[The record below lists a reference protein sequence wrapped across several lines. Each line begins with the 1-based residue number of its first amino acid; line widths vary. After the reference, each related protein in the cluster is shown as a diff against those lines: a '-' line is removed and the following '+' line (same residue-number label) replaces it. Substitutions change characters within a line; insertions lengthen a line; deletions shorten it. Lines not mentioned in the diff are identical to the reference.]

1 MVKADKKIKVGI
13 LGVRGYTGAET
24 LKILL
29 KHQKI
34 ESIKL
39 FSTEEEGKVQDI
51 IPSLRK
57 YEIIEKVEKF
67 SEEKVDGLDVVFLCT
82 EQNKAHKIVAKL
94 VELGIKTLVIDLS
107 PDFRFKNKEEY
118 KRIYG
123 FEHAVPNL
131 LDKTAY
137 GLPELYREEV
147 KEAEIIANPGCYP
160 TASILAL
167 APLLKYAK
175 EKKIKVLDV
184 IIDAKSGV
192 TGAGRKAL
200 PHLTLGYLSENLKV
214 YAWVEH
220 RHVPEMKEKIQDLFG
235 ESPEI
240 LFSAQLIPA
249 KRGILETIWVK
260 LDQEPEDDLIR
271 YYEDFTKENFF
282 FDFWYEEF
290 PDIYSTTGTNFIRV
304 GMRKSKNYAIL
315 VSVIDNLI
323 KGASGQA
330 VQNMNI
336 KFGFKENEGL
346 ELQPYFL

>member
-39 FSTEEEGKVQDI
+39 FSTEEEVKVQDI

-214 YAWVEH
+214 YAWV
-220 RHVPEMKEKIQDLFG
+220 
-235 ESPEI
+235 
-240 LFSAQLIPA
+240 
-249 KRGILETIWVK
+249 
-260 LDQEPEDDLIR
+260 
-271 YYEDFTKENFF
+271 
-282 FDFWYEEF
+282 
-290 PDIYSTTGTNFIRV
+290 
-304 GMRKSKNYAIL
+304 
-315 VSVIDNLI
+315 
-323 KGASGQA
+323 
-330 VQNMNI
+330 
-336 KFGFKENEGL
+336 
-346 ELQPYFL
+346 